1 MLKRTKH
8 AKRATSDEPIFV
20 DQQLYSELSK
30 LITQLAWDYS
40 EKNKTLLQL
49 RDKALF
55 ALLIVAGVRASEA
68 VKLKKKQFRA
78 YPNRIEI
85 AQVETEKHGLLRKR
99 VIMPL
104 EGNLGPITRVFQEWF
119 VTLPDEPEA
128 YIFPRASPDKII
140 YSKHIGRVRVYQIV
154 SQSGMFPH
162 WARAVCA
169 NIWATVFGKDA
180 WKLKNYMGWK
190 RLESSSPYIQSN
202 WEEDENKIYKV

>member
-1 MLKRTKH
+1 LKRTKQD
-8 AKRATSDEPIFV
+8 KRATSDEPIFI
-20 DQQLYSELSK
+20 DQQLYIELAK
-30 LITQLAWDYS
+30 PIEQLTWDYS
-40 EKNKTLLQL
+40 DKNREALQR

-55 ALLIVAGVRASEA
+55 ALLIVAGPRAGES
-68 VKLKKKQFRA
+68 VILKKKQFRV

-99 VIMPL
+99 IIMPL
-104 EGNLGPITRVFQEWF
+104 EGSLSEITKIFLSWF
-119 VTLPDEPEA
+119 NTLPDSPEA
-128 YIFPRASPDKII
+128 YIFPRATATNID
-140 YSKHIGRVRVYQIV
+140 YTKHIGRVRVYQII

-169 NIWATVFGKDA
+169 NIWAGVFGKDA

-202 WEEDENKIYKV
+202 WEEDAEKIYKI